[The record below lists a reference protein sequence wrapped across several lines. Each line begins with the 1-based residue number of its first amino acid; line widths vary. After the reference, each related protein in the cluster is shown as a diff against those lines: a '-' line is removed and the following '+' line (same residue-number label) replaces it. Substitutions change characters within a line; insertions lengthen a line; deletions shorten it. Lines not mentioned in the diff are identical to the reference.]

1 MGFDFGG
8 MLSNGIPGSKQ
19 IGGLFGKVIGGIG
32 GGGSNYGSV
41 AQLAGAHWD
50 SERIQRYLPEILRSG
65 SVNPALFAGMQGIT
79 NLLQH
84 PGSLSPTVADAIRP
98 QLTQESQQIGQNFR
112 NMGANQAGAAARQ
125 NLPVS
130 IQAALQQALD
140 VEHSRAQRGA
150 QQGALAQSAQL
161 QRSDLEN
168 FYKLLDQMGNFGS
181 TARGQGIQGL
191 AGAQSSDAGKQ
202 GAMMSTIGSVMGALA
217 LAGVFA
223 SNSRFKENIE
233 PVPEEDILDSIRS
246 LPVKKWSYKGEAARH
261 IGPMAE
267 DFARTFG
274 TGSTEDVI
282 HFSDAVGTL
291 MAGVQALAR
300 KVERLEARP

>member
-1 MGFDFGG
+1 MFG
-8 MLSNGIPGSKQ
+8 LDS
-19 IGGLFGKVIGGIG
+19 LF
-32 GGGSNYGSV
+32 GGGSSGYGSV
-41 AQLAGAHWD
+41 KQLAGAHWD
-50 SERIQRYLPEILRSG
+50 SERIQRYLPEVLRSG
-65 SVNPALFAGMQGIT
+65 SVNPALFAGMRGIT
-79 NLLQH
+79 DLLEH
-84 PGSLSPTVADAIRP
+84 PGRLSPTVSDAIRP
-98 QLTQESQQIGQNFR
+98 QLAQESQGIAQNFR

-130 IQAALQQALD
+130 IKAALDQALN
-140 VEHSRAQRGA
+140 VEQARAQRGA
-150 QQGALAQSAQL
+150 QQNALSQSAQL
-161 QRSDLEN
+161 QRSDLDN
-168 FYKLLDQMGNFGS
+168 FFKLLDQMGNFGINQ
-181 TARGQGIQGL
+181 RGQGLQALSAQQG
-191 AGAQSSDAGKQ
+191 SDADKQ
-202 GAMMSTIGSVMGALA
+202 GAMLSTIGSLMGTLA

-223 SNSRFKENIE
+223 SNSRFKENFE

-274 TGSTEDVI
+274 TGSSEDVI

-300 KVERLEARP
+300 KVERLEARA